1 MSDVSVLWH
10 VQEFRVDWMQR
21 KVTDVFHFYVAEC
34 AAWRMAAAEAAST
47 RAHDASSNVRCVE
60 CMVTVIAGGESVAPA
75 PLAHVP
81 PVLSL
86 QPTFGKLFHPQSGG
100 VQSWG
105 SCLVWGW
112 GAGYY

>member
-1 MSDVSVLWH
+1 VHGDSD
-10 VQEFRVDWMQR
+10 
-21 KVTDVFHFYVAEC
+21 C
-34 AAWRMAAAEAAST
+34 
-47 RAHDASSNVRCVE
+47 
-60 CMVTVIAGGESVAPA
+60 GGQSVAPA

-105 SCLVWGW
+105 SSCLVWGW
-112 GAGYY
+112 GAGYYEPVAVSSCELKGFDESELGIQKTEIPNLKQKLSSETRLKVWKN